1 MLCLA
6 DMLGRKSALGQTFF
20 FRRWKKHFLLPYKI
34 SIFWFAKRRMPLYEP
49 CSFHST
55 TAVSLPTT
63 PCIKVFFGL
72 GCLTTGKTMSIFR
85 PHCTIRKVSGLRI
98 LQRHS
103 SAPIIWDASH
113 SKIYVSHSTIDF
125 LKQTIIRQ
133 NITPCDP
140 MKTKECWY
148 STQLELALLA
158 TSSVQGLRQPV
169 TYVTKT

>member
-1 MLCLA
+1 MEE
-6 DMLGRKSALGQTFF
+6 TFSTPIQNID
-20 FRRWKKHFLLPYKI
+20 FLVCQ
-34 SIFWFAKRRMPLYEP
+34 RRMPLCEP

-63 PCIKVFFGL
+63 PCIKVLFGL
-72 GCLTTGKTMSIFR
+72 GCSTTGKRMSSFR
-85 PHCTIRKVSGLRI
+85 PHRTIRKVPGLRI

-140 MKTKECWY
+140 LKTKECWY
-148 STQLELALLA
+148 SQQLELALLA
-158 TSSVQGLRQPV
+158 TSSVQELRQPV
-169 TYVTKT
+169 KYVTTT